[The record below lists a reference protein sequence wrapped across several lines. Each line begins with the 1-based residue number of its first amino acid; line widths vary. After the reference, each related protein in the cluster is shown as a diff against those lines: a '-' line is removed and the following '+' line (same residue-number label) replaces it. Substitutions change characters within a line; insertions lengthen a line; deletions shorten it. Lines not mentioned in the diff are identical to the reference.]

1 MELDGV
7 AVSGDR
13 VGCFMFMVCTVDFEF
28 YGAGEPSE
36 VAVCRCPFYF
46 LHPFLTIPFLVD

>member
-1 MELDGV
+1 MELDSV

-28 YGAGEPSE
+28 YGAGERWKLLFA
-36 VAVCRCPFYF
+36 VALFIF
-46 LHPFLTIPFLVD
+46 FIPFSQFPFS

>member
-1 MELDGV
+1 MELDGD

-28 YGAGEPSE
+28 YGAGEPRKLPLA
-36 VAVCRCPFYF
+36 VALFIF
-46 LHPFLTIPFLVD
+46 FIPFSQFPFS